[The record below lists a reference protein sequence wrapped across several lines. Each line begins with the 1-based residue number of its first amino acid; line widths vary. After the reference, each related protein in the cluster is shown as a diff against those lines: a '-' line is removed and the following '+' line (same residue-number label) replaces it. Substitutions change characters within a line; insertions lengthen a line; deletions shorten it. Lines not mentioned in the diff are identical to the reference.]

1 MLCDKVACDWPK
13 TCHLGHLA
21 MFYWL
26 LNLTW
31 IATSFDECGLASL
44 VFNLT
49 GMPRHLTHGI
59 SLGLKD
65 MHMIGG
71 LPVHKT
77 FFDEVIPLAK
87 ELSQT
92 DQQGKPFFP
101 KTCAYLFSAF
111 YRLSNDSEA
120 FPVNDPSSIMPL
132 TELAEQLDLQGI
144 STDTLNDIFDGVT
157 SPSFLDTSSPPV
169 TEALIN
175 NIEVVAAQAKSP
187 KVHEPSL
194 CLSSFVAPNFEP
206 QETISPF
213 KKSYILQMC
222 GALHEWL
229 TRFSVESSNDF

>member
-1 MLCDKVACDWPK
+1 MPLEYKVPPICIVNKVVDANGDTSSMEGDQDQHWK
-13 TCHLGHLA
+13 RKRKKAKDQSSEFVDLD
-21 MFYWL
+21 
-26 LNLTW
+26 
-31 IATSFDECGLASL
+31 IAT
-44 VFNLT
+44 
-49 GMPRHLTHGI
+49 I
-59 SLGLKD
+59 
-65 MHMIGG
+65 
-71 LPVHKT
+71 
-77 FFDEVIPLAK
+77 
-87 ELSQT
+87 
-92 DQQGKPFFP
+92 
-101 KTCAYLFSAF
+101 
-111 YRLSNDSEA
+111 DSEA
-120 FPVNDPSSIMPL
+120 FPVNDPSSIMSL

-175 NIEVVAAQAKSP
+175 NIEVVAAKAKSA

-229 TRFSVESSNDF
+229 TKLSIESSNDF